1 MFVIIFVLTSHL
13 RYCEIVA
20 NLRFKL
26 YWIRGNQDK
35 TCFKT
40 LTVLQ
45 IMSLQVGEGEVMT
58 GTSLPLSILM
68 PRYFTCPNTNNN
80 IFSLDFQLREGSN
93 TITSTM
99 NPLPSHL
106 SP

>member
-1 MFVIIFVLTSHL
+1 MSVIVKSSQTFASSSTGFVAT
-13 RYCEIVA
+13 
-20 NLRFKL
+20 
-26 YWIRGNQDK
+26 K

-58 GTSLPLSILM
+58 GTRLPLSILM
-68 PRYFTCPNTNNN
+68 PRYFTCPNTSNN